1 MLSQLDSSITDVES
15 TKILVSS
22 SGQSTTVSLVS
33 DLASIMVVDD
43 ADATPAPPE
52 LAGSV
57 RDCTVPVTA
66 SAIKMVLASTAPT
79 SQKISELEMSTPTL
93 PVASIG

>member
-43 ADATPAPPE
+43 ADATPAPE

-66 SAIKMVLASTAPT
+66 SATKWY
-79 SQKISELEMSTPTL
+79 
-93 PVASIG
+93 